1 MASQK
6 HLDPPLQELIPD
18 WCMDAHD
25 LSILDRCL
33 TILIHIGSIMDQLFY
48 GITRFPL
55 PPFSLYDPYISQ
67 TDLFVDCSYEG
78 YTNNADKRRGEINDR
93 D

>member
-1 MASQK
+1 
-6 HLDPPLQELIPD
+6 
-18 WCMDAHD
+18 
-25 LSILDRCL
+25 
-33 TILIHIGSIMDQLFY
+33 MDQLFY

-67 TDLFVDCSYEG
+67 TDLFVDCSYEE